1 MKVLRRKSAARAREP
16 SAGGRQYR
24 GASLPQRRAERRA
37 RLIQA
42 GIDTFGTHGYHA
54 VTVRDV
60 CAAAGLTERYFYE
73 SFRDREQLF
82 SAVYEDL
89 NARLQQ
95 KIAAAVANAGGDP
108 ERTARGG
115 LRAYFE
121 QTRSDPKGARIMLI
135 EVFGVS
141 ADMDRLSRRTA
152 VGFVAM
158 VRQVVAPR
166 MVAARRRGAALDAD
180 LLATGLV
187 GGVIFSAMRWVLS
200 GYEQPLDA
208 VVENAAAI
216 FTSLLQ
222 S

>member
-1 MKVLRRKSAARAREP
+1 MKPARKKSETRPRPAAGRR
-16 SAGGRQYR
+16 YR
-24 GASLPQRRAERRA
+24 GASLAQRRAERRQ

-42 GIDTFGTHGYHA
+42 GVDTFGTRGYHG
-54 VTVRDV
+54 VTVREV

-82 SAVYEDL
+82 SAVYEQL

-95 KIAAAVANAGGDP
+95 KIVAAVAGAGADP
-108 ERTARGG
+108 AQVARRG

-152 VGFVAM
+152 IGFVEM
-158 VRQVVAPR
+158 VRRVLAPR
-166 MVAARRRGAALDAD
+166 MTAARRRTLELDPD

-200 GYEQPLDA
+200 GYAQPLEA
-208 VVENAAAI
+208 VVDNAAAI
-216 FTSLLQ
+216 FTSLLRE

>member
-1 MKVLRRKSAARAREP
+1 MKPARKKSEARPRPAAGRR
-16 SAGGRQYR
+16 YR
-24 GASLPQRRAERRA
+24 GASLAQRRAERRQ

-42 GIDTFGTHGYHA
+42 GVDTFGTRGYHG
-54 VTVRDV
+54 VTVREI

-82 SAVYEDL
+82 SAVYEQL
-89 NARLQQ
+89 NAQLQQ
-95 KIAAAVANAGGDP
+95 KIVAAVAGAGADP
-108 ERTARGG
+108 AQVARRG

-152 VGFVAM
+152 IGFVEM
-158 VRQVVAPR
+158 VRRVLAPQ
-166 MVAARRRGAALDAD
+166 MTAARRRTLELDPD

-200 GYEQPLDA
+200 GYAQPLEA
-208 VVENAAAI
+208 VVDNAAAI
-216 FTSLLQ
+216 FTSLLRK

>member
-1 MKVLRRKSAARAREP
+1 VRE
-16 SAGGRQYR
+16 
-24 GASLPQRRAERRA
+24 
-37 RLIQA
+37 
-42 GIDTFGTHGYHA
+42 
-54 VTVRDV
+54 V

-82 SAVYEDL
+82 SAVYEQL
-89 NARLQQ
+89 NTQLQQ
-95 KIAAAVANAGGDP
+95 KIVAAVAGAGADP
-108 ERTARGG
+108 AQLARRG

-152 VGFVAM
+152 IGFVEM
-158 VRQVVAPR
+158 VRRVLAPR
-166 MVAARRRGAALDAD
+166 MAAARRHLPELDAD

-200 GYEQPLDA
+200 GYAQPLEA
-208 VVENAAAI
+208 VVDNAAAI
-216 FTSLLQ
+216 FTSLLRE
-222 S
+222 

>member
-1 MKVLRRKSAARAREP
+1 VKPARKKSEARPRPAAGRR
-16 SAGGRQYR
+16 YR
-24 GASLPQRRAERRA
+24 GASLAQRRAERRR

-42 GIDTFGTHGYHA
+42 GVDTFGTRGYHG
-54 VTVRDV
+54 VTVREV

-82 SAVYEDL
+82 SAVYEQL
-89 NARLQQ
+89 NAQLQQ
-95 KIAAAVANAGGDP
+95 KIIAAVAGAGADP
-108 ERTARGG
+108 AQVARRG

-152 VGFVAM
+152 IGFVEM
-158 VRQVVAPR
+158 VRRVLAPR
-166 MVAARRRGAALDAD
+166 MAAARRRTLGLDPD

-200 GYEQPLDA
+200 GYAQPLEA
-208 VVENAAAI
+208 VVDNAAAI
-216 FTSLLQ
+216 FTSLLR

>member
-1 MKVLRRKSAARAREP
+1 VKPARKKSETRPRPAAGRR
-16 SAGGRQYR
+16 YR
-24 GASLPQRRAERRA
+24 GASLAQRRAERRQ

-42 GIDTFGTHGYHA
+42 GVDTFGTRGYHG
-54 VTVRDV
+54 VTVREV

-82 SAVYEDL
+82 SAVYEQL
-89 NARLQQ
+89 NAQLQQ
-95 KIAAAVANAGGDP
+95 KIIAAVAGAGADP
-108 ERTARGG
+108 AQVARRG

-152 VGFVAM
+152 IGFVEM
-158 VRQVVAPR
+158 VRRVLAPR
-166 MVAARRRGAALDAD
+166 MAAARRRTLGLDPD

-200 GYEQPLDA
+200 GYAQPLEA
-208 VVENAAAI
+208 VVDNAAAI
-216 FTSLLQ
+216 FTSLLR

>member
-1 MKVLRRKSAARAREP
+1 MKPVRKKSEARPRPAAGRR
-16 SAGGRQYR
+16 YR
-24 GASLPQRRAERRA
+24 GVSLAQRRAERRQ

-42 GIDTFGTHGYHA
+42 GVDTFGTRGYHGVA
-54 VTVRDV
+54 VREV

-82 SAVYEDL
+82 SAVYEQL
-89 NARLQQ
+89 NTQLQQ
-95 KIAAAVANAGGDP
+95 KIVAAVAGAGADP
-108 ERTARGG
+108 AQLARRG

-152 VGFVAM
+152 IGFVEM
-158 VRQVVAPR
+158 VRRVLAPR
-166 MVAARRRGAALDAD
+166 MAAARRHLPELDAD

-200 GYEQPLDA
+200 GYAQPLEA
-208 VVENAAAI
+208 VVDNAAAI
-216 FTSLLQ
+216 FTSLLRE
-222 S
+222 

>member
-1 MKVLRRKSAARAREP
+1 VKSPRRKNGARPRVLPSGAR
-16 SAGGRQYR
+16 RYR
-24 GASLPQRRAERRA
+24 GASLPQRRAERRQ
-37 RLIQA
+37 RLVQA
-42 GIDTFGTHGYHA
+42 GIDTFGTRGYHG
-54 VTVRDV
+54 VTVREV

-82 SAVYEDL
+82 SAVYEQL
-89 NARLQQ
+89 NAQLQQ
-95 KIAAAVANAGGDP
+95 RIAAAVAGAGGDP
-108 ERTARGG
+108 EQVARRG

-152 VGFVAM
+152 IGFVEM
-158 VRQVVAPR
+158 VRRVLAPR
-166 MVAARRRGAALDAD
+166 MAAARRRTLGLDPD

-200 GYEQPLDA
+200 GYAQPLEA
-208 VVENAAAI
+208 VVDNAAAI
-216 FTSLLQ
+216 FTSLLR

>member
-1 MKVLRRKSAARAREP
+1 MKAPRRKSATRAREP
-16 SAGGRQYR
+16 LAGGRQYR

-95 KIAAAVANAGGDP
+95 KIALAVAAAGGDP

-152 VGFVAM
+152 VGFIEM
-158 VRQVVAPR
+158 VRRVVAPP
-166 MVAARRRGAALDAD
+166 MVAARRRGGLDAD
-180 LLATGLV
+180 LIATGLV
-187 GGVIFSAMRWVLS
+187 GGVVFSAMRWVLS
-200 GYEQPLDA
+200 GYEQPLEV
-208 VVENAAAI
+208 VVENAATI
-216 FTSLLQ
+216 FTSLLRA
-222 S
+222 